1 LERFVSKLSI
11 KYNAIVTFIGGK
23 LATEES
29 ERKTRLIAFVVI
41 TLVFVFSVAALLYWA
56 VNVATAR
63 LNEGNIKQLQAL
75 LPRMTITEARA
86 IIDSGPLARLNAAIK
101 F

>member
-1 LERFVSKLSI
+1 VRD
-11 KYNAIVTFIGGK
+11 

-29 ERKTRLIAFVVI
+29 KRKTRRIAFVVI
-41 TLVFVFSVAALLYWA
+41 TLVFVVSIAALLYWA

-63 LNEGNIKQLQAL
+63 LNGRTIKQLQAS
-75 LPRMTITEARA
+75 PQTIITETRTT
-86 IIDSGPLARLNAAIK
+86 IDSCNLATVNGAIK